1 MTAISTIRNLGPAMQ
16 AELNAARIPTAE
28 ALRDCGADEAYRR
41 LLCFGMRPHFISYY
55 VLHMALQGRPWND
68 CKGAEKAALRQ
79 QFDALVAQH
88 RELSDHGIETI
99 LDRIGTGQK
108 R

>member
-1 MTAISTIRNLGPAMQ
+1 MQ
-16 AELNAARIPTAE
+16 AELNAAGIPTAE
-28 ALRDCGADEAYRR
+28 ALRDCGAGEAYRR
-41 LLCFGMRPHFISYY
+41 LLCSGTQPHFIFYY

-68 CKGAEKAALRQ
+68 CKGADKAALRQ

-88 RELSDHGIETI
+88 SELSDHGIETI
-99 LDRIGTGQK
+99 LDRMGTGQK

>member
-1 MTAISTIRNLGPAMQ
+1 
-16 AELNAARIPTAE
+16 
-28 ALRDCGADEAYRR
+28 
-41 LLCFGMRPHFISYY
+41 MRPAFQPRRRCAIAAQMRPTGDCYALGRGRISSSYY

>member
-1 MTAISTIRNLGPAMQ
+1 
-16 AELNAARIPTAE
+16 
-28 ALRDCGADEAYRR
+28 
-41 LLCFGMRPHFISYY
+41 
-55 VLHMALQGRPWND
+55 MALKGRPWND
-68 CKGAEKAALRQ
+68 CKGADKAALRQ

-88 RELSDHGIETI
+88 SELSDHGIETI

>member
-1 MTAISTIRNLGPAMQ
+1 MQ
-16 AELNAARIPTAE
+16 AELNAAGIPTAE
-28 ALRDCGADEAYRR
+28 ALRACGADETYKR
-41 LLCFGMRPHFISYY
+41 LLCSGARPHFIAYY

-68 CKGAEKAALRQ
+68 CKGAEKAALHQ
-79 QFDALVAQH
+79 QFDALFAQH
-88 RELSDHGIETI
+88 RELSYHGIETI